1 MSSTPPL
8 KLEWAGIDKV
18 IHERARLGIMSML
31 AAAGELSFVELK
43 EHLGMTDGN
52 LSVHLR
58 SLEEAGYLDLQRD
71 QVDRKPRT
79 TLRITRR
86 GRAAFRDYLDLLE
99 RIVRRAKG

>member
-1 MSSTPPL
+1 M

-31 AAAGELSFVELK
+31 AAADELSFVELK

-58 SLEEAGYLDLQRD
+58 SLGGAGYLILERDL
-71 QVDRKPRT
+71 VDRKPRT
-79 TLRITRR
+79 TVRITRR
-86 GRAAFRDYLDLLE
+86 GRIAFRDYLDLLE
-99 RIVRRAKG
+99 RIVRRARE